1 MFSQAEAKITDLETR
16 IVTLEGE
23 AAVDLTP
30 ILAEIDA
37 IKATQAAQAAELARL
52 DSRLDAIAAAAG
64 D

>member
-1 MFSQAEAKITDLETR
+1 MFELAEAAIADLENR
-16 IVTLEGE
+16 ISTLEGE
-23 AAVDLTP
+23 AVDLTP
-30 ILAEIDA
+30 ILAELNA

>member
-1 MFSQAEAKITDLETR
+1 MFQIAEAKINNLESR

-23 AAVDLTP
+23 ADVDLTP
-30 ILAEIDA
+30 ILAEIDS
-37 IKATQAAQAAELARL
+37 IKAVQAAHAAELARL

>member
-1 MFSQAEAKITDLETR
+1 MFSAAEAKITDLESR
-16 IVTLEGE
+16 IVTLEG
-23 AAVDLTP
+23 ADVDLTP

-37 IKATQAAQAAELARL
+37 IKTTQAAQAAELARL